1 MIAFTLTKSQEFAK
15 QYLNTTLQPGMRYI
29 IGGHSKGGNLAMYA
43 IANLDPEKRS
53 WIDHLYVLDAPGFA
67 PDVFDY
73 EKLKPLYGMTTRLM
87 PEFAIISKIYE
98 IDFPDTIIV
107 ESSGVATQQHDVIT
121 WQLYGPRF
129 RLAEK
134 NSAVSKAVMEVVM
147 RWVKNESIEERK
159 LFVNEIFDALRKR
172 YDFILIDDPH
182 KVDAAHDAFCICTF
196 CIKNAAGLKTDRD
209 VECRVPFVA
218 QFLNGNVLADFHAGP
233 ELYAHLLHHIDLSV
247 YHVLLQSEG
256 RYAVSQHSAEGLL
269 FFKYSHRIA
278 ALTQIVSCRKSARTG
293 SDDGHLVLITPESAD
308 LFAAFRDESSLRLEF
323 LSCYKFLDLIDGY
336 RLVDRT
342 AGASVLASSV
352 ADRAAYCR
360 QRIVLLDQFKSFPVS
375 ALIRHV
381 DVALYREVGRTYCR
395 ALAARNALVV
405 IDVGS
410 VGGCRHMRRIEKL

>member
-1 MIAFTLTKSQEFAK
+1 MEHILDYVRWYADLPFSILPFNEVDNLVLCGLSYWQFPQMDWTCGPHTLKACFEALQDKQIEMMTTDTDQTMSDFVRQAAQSKRFGTLLVSDYVDEFFPEVPIQFSAVTFHLDEGTRYIAFRGTDSSIAGWKEDFMISFTLTKSQEFAK

-159 LFVNEIFDALRKR
+159 LFVNEIFDALRAGGAT
-172 YDFILIDDPH
+172 DIT
-182 KVDAAHDAFCICTF
+182 KVTGKGIFKVLEAFSNTSPQA
-196 CIKNAAGLKTDRD
+196 KD
-209 VECRVPFVA
+209 VA
-218 QFLNGNVLADFHAGP
+218 MDLA
-233 ELYAHLLHHIDLSV
+233 
-247 YHVLLQSEG
+247 
-256 RYAVSQHSAEGLL
+256 R
-269 FFKYSHRIA
+269 
-278 ALTQIVSCRKSARTG
+278 
-293 SDDGHLVLITPESAD
+293 VLINPNEAE
-308 LFAAFRDESSLRLEF
+308 R
-323 LSCYKFLDLIDGY
+323 
-336 RLVDRT
+336 
-342 AGASVLASSV
+342 
-352 ADRAAYCR
+352 
-360 QRIVLLDQFKSFPVS
+360 
-375 ALIRHV
+375 
-381 DVALYREVGRTYCR
+381 REED
-395 ALAARNALVV
+395 A
-405 IDVGS
+405 
-410 VGGCRHMRRIEKL
+410 